1 MHRALTLIAVA
12 AAALALGT
20 VPATAATQHQLVG
33 IEVNSSP
40 ATFIGTLLD
49 QAGTWSATIQHNP
62 LNTSTGATTSITGGS
77 FSITTFRPYAIVQG
91 TIAGGQITAGPVT
104 VFNPWSCRQ
113 RFGVVGALTS
123 GSFGGV
129 LTHYGFPSGGACV
142 PVAATFAGSVT
153 L

>member
-12 AAALALGT
+12 AALALGT
-20 VPATAATQHQLVG
+20 ASATAATQHQLVG

-40 ATFIGTLLD
+40 ATFVGTLLD
-49 QAGTWSATIQHNP
+49 QAGTWNATIQHNP
-62 LNTSTGATTSITGGS
+62 LNTSTGAITSITGGS
-77 FSITTFRPYAIVQG
+77 FSITTFRPYAIAQG

-113 RFGVVGALTS
+113 RFGVVGALAS
-123 GSFGGV
+123 GSFGGA

>member
-12 AAALALGT
+12 SAALALGT
-20 VPATAATQHQLVG
+20 APATAATQHQLVG

-40 ATFIGTLLD
+40 ATFVGTLVD
-49 QAGTWSATIQHNP
+49 QAGTWNATILHNP
-62 LNTSTGATTSITGGS
+62 LNTSPGGTTSITGGS
-77 FSITTFRPYAIVQG
+77 FSITTFRPYAVVRG
-91 TIAGGQITAGPVT
+91 TIVGGQITARPVT
-104 VFNPWSCRQ
+104 IFNAWSCRQ

-129 LTHYGFPSGGACV
+129 LTHYGFPNGGACV
-142 PVAATFAGSVT
+142 PVAATFVGSVT

>member
-1 MHRALTLIAVA
+1 MHRALTLIVVG

-20 VPATAATQHQLVG
+20 APATAATQHQLVG
-33 IEVNSSP
+33 IEVKSSP
-40 ATFIGTLLD
+40 ATFVGALLD
-49 QAGTWSATIQHNP
+49 QAGTWNATILHSP
-62 LNTSTGATTSITGGS
+62 LNTSPGGTTSITGGS
-77 FSITTFRPYAIVQG
+77 FSITTFNPYSVVSG

-113 RFGVVGALTS
+113 RFSIVGALTS
-123 GSFGGV
+123 GAFAGV

-142 PVAATFAGSVT
+142 AGAATFAGSVT